1 MVLRDDPSISSIQ
14 DREQL
19 ECELPGLELLR
30 LDGRLDGSE
39 DIYVVSDCR
48 NIGTARPLTGVGV
61 EVEGNADAH
70 LTGVVVEIRGA
81 RNNLA
86 DRAPMLADTREGGRR
101 DRSAN
106 WLEPRSGPTS
116 NCQVS
121 KAPGTA
127 CCGCADTEALPE
139 AIPLHK

>member
-101 DRSAN
+101 DRSAK
-106 WLEPRSGPTS
+106 LVGAKVRSNIELPGVKGP
-116 NCQVS
+116 
-121 KAPGTA
+121 GYR
-127 CCGCADTEALPE
+127 L
-139 AIPLHK
+139 LRLR